1 MSKTRYVILGNG
13 PAGVHAIEAIR
24 KVDQEG
30 EIINIT
36 SEPYRPY
43 SKPVMP
49 HYVGGFIS
57 YEGMFFR
64 PKEFYQNYNVTP
76 ILGDGVVEIDV
87 DKCMVILK
95 SGRRVPFDKLLIAI
109 GGKPRELKVPGHN
122 LKGIYYMTNM
132 DYTLNIVKDIP
143 NVKRALVLGGGP
155 LGLKASLSLSHHGI
169 DVKILISSN
178 QVMSQVLDPDSAKI
192 LEKKLME
199 SQVEMRLRTW
209 VVAFEGSRGRV
220 KQAILNTGERLPCD
234 MVIIAKGVQPNLD
247 IIDPKKIRTNVGII
261 VNHYMQTSR
270 PNIYAAGDIAESYD
284 ILTGGNNTV
293 AVWPRAAEQGHYAG
307 MNMAGFEKPYPGAH
321 RMNSLDFEGVSC
333 IVMGDVK
340 TVRKGFVVIVQKDP
354 KRNIYQRIILENGRI
369 RGAAIIGRIVNVG
382 GINRFI
388 RKGVEIG
395 RVKDSLLEEKATFIY

>member
-1 MSKTRYVILGNG
+1 MRYVILGNG
-13 PAGVHAIEAIR
+13 AAGVNAIEAIR
-24 KVDQEG
+24 KVDREG
-30 EIINIT
+30 EIINI
-36 SEPYRPY
+36 SAEPYRPY

-49 HYVGGFIS
+49 HYVGGFIP

-64 PKEFYQNYNVTP
+64 PEDFYDRYDVTP
-76 ILGDGVVEIDV
+76 ILGDGAVEIDI
-87 DKCMVILK
+87 DRSMVILQ
-95 SGRRVPFDKLLIAI
+95 SGRRVPYDKLLIAT
-109 GGKPRELKVPGHN
+109 GGKPRELKVPGHD
-122 LKGIYYMTNM
+122 LDGIYYMTNL
-132 DYTLNIVKDIP
+132 DYTKKIMEKLPETK
-143 NVKRALVLGGGP
+143 KALVLGGGP

-169 DVKILISSN
+169 DVKILISSG

-192 LEKKLME
+192 LEKKLDE
-199 SQVEMRLRTW
+199 SKVEMRLRTW
-209 VVAFEGSRGRV
+209 VIAFEGSGGRV
-220 KQAILNTGERLPCD
+220 KQAVLNTGEKLPCD
-234 MVIIAKGVQPNLD
+234 LVVIAKGVQPNLD
-247 IIDPKKIRTNVGII
+247 LIDPKKIRTNVGII

-270 PNIYAAGDIAESYD
+270 PNIYAAGDVAESYD

-293 AVWPRAAEQGHYAG
+293 AVWPRASEQGYYAG

-340 TVRKGFVVIVQKDP
+340 TIKKGFVVIIQKDE

-388 RKGVEIG
+388 RKAVEIG
-395 RVKDSLLEEKATFIY
+395 RVKDALLEEKATFIY